1 MSLKLV
7 TVEGASMEPTYKDGD
22 WLLVNFTS
30 SKRLPKQ
37 GEVVVIE
44 REEQPGIFFIK
55 RISEVRAST
64 GHEATIFV
72 LSDNPAGTDSRTWGW
87 LSATAVIGKVY
98 WRVKRRRFT

>member
-7 TVEGASMEPTYKDGD
+7 KVEGASMEPTYKDGD

-44 REEQPGIFFIK
+44 REEQPGIFYIK
-55 RISEVRAST
+55 RISDVRAST
-64 GHEATIFV
+64 GHETTIFV
-72 LSDNPAGTDSRTWGW
+72 LSDNSAGTDSRTWGW
-87 LSATAVIGKVY
+87 LPASAILGKVLL
-98 WRVKRRRFT
+98 RVKRG